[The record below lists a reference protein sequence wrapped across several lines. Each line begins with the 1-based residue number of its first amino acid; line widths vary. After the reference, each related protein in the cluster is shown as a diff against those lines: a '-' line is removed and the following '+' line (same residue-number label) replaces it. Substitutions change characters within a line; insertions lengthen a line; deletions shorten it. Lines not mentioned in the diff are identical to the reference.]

1 MADQT
6 HSNSGSYQV
15 LARRYRSKSFDE
27 LVGQQAIIRTLR
39 NAIESQRT
47 AHAYLFCGT
56 RGVGKTS
63 AARIFASE
71 LMTHGATLRG
81 EAGLSQEA
89 IDAIFRGEDIDVVEI
104 DGASHNG
111 LNEVRELITNAGLMP
126 ARMSYKLYIIDEVH
140 MLSAQA
146 FNALLKIMEEPPDHV
161 KFVLCTTEAQKVP
174 QTIQSR
180 CQRFDFRTIP
190 DAAIADH
197 LTSILAS
204 EGIESTP
211 EVALE
216 VARLADGSM
225 RDALTLLDRVVAAAD
240 GALDATILSEVLGLP
255 DERLLGELVDGIA
268 ARDGGATLRAADE
281 LLANGMSH
289 ALLLDSL
296 AERLRRLMVVLACGA
311 DSELLGITKDAAG
324 RALEVA
330 GHFDEPSLV
339 HMIVAC
345 DAGSRQVKTSG
356 TPRALL
362 DAILVRLCLVEAFA
376 SAAGLL
382 SGQTGKKAPA
392 RAR

>member
-111 LNEVRELITNAGLMP
+111 VNEVRELITNAGLMP

-382 SGQTGKKAPA
+382 SGQTGKKASA